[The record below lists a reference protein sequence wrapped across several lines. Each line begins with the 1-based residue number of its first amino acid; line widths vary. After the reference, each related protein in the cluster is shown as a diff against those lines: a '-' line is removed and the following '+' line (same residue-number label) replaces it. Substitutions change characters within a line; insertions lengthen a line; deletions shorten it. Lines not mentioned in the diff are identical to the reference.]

1 MVKGYT
7 LDDAIS
13 PEYAAD
19 YATDKLGIVEETS
32 ASATQDII
40 IYGPIVSSYYC
51 SLDLFYYFLGN
62 ILWKRLAEHMKF
74 DKNSYLP

>member
-32 ASATQDII
+32 ASAMQ
-40 IYGPIVSSYYC
+40 
-51 SLDLFYYFLGN
+51 
-62 ILWKRLAEHMKF
+62 
-74 DKNSYLP
+74 